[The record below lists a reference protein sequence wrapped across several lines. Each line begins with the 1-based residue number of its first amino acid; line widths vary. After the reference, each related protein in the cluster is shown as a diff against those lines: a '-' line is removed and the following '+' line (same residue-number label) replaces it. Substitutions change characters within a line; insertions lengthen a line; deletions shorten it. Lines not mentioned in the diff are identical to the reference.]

1 MMIKKNTYDIDIM
14 SMVLEYRFKN
24 KIITNL
30 HTILLELS
38 ISDNQIYKKLITKNV
53 EEIINEIINKITDNY
68 DYEIIKNII
77 LNYLEKGGT

>member
-1 MMIKKNTYDIDIM
+1 MIKKNTCDIDLM
-14 SMVLEYRFKN
+14 AMVLEYRFKN

-38 ISDNQIYKKLITKNV
+38 ISDNQIYKILLTKNV
-53 EEIINEIINKITDNY
+53 DEIINEIVNNITDNY

>member
-1 MMIKKNTYDIDIM
+1 MIKKNTYDIDIM
-14 SMVLEYRFKN
+14 LMVLEYRFKN

-53 EEIINEIINKITDNY
+53 EEIINEIINKITNY
-68 DYEIIKNII
+68 DFETIKDII

>member
-1 MMIKKNTYDIDIM
+1 MIKKNTYDIDLM
-14 SMVLEYRFKN
+14 AMVLEYRFKN

-38 ISDNQIYKKLITKNV
+38 ISDNQIYKILLTKNV
-53 EEIINEIINKITDNY
+53 DEIINEIVNNITDNY